1 MRKPLLS
8 LFAALTVLASSC
20 DNLNK
25 PQAKDEPREATKDTA
40 VVFRDGKTAGDVA
53 ANATDAVGDA
63 AATAGNAVA
72 NTFNVAK
79 DKLKD
84 VKFDEV
90 NLPDITVRGNDD
102 YSVYGLEEKVLFDTG
117 KSDVKPGAANAL
129 NQVVASIGQ
138 RYGKN
143 QMQIMGFADS
153 RGDKDYNKELSEKRA
168 EAVKNWLVTNGKMDA
183 GRLSV
188 EPMGEA
194 MPAASNATA
203 AGRQQN
209 RRVEIAVR
217 TK

>member
-1 MRKPLLS
+1 MRKPFLS
-8 LFAALTVLASSC
+8 LLAALTLLTAAC

-25 PQAKDEPREATKDTA
+25 QEAKTKDEPQEATQDTA
-40 VVFRDGKTAGDVA
+40 VVYRDGQTAGD
-53 ANATDAVGDA
+53 ATASA

-72 NTFNVAK
+72 GAFDVAK

-84 VKFDEV
+84 IKFEEV
-90 NLPDITVRGNDD
+90 NLPDISVRGNDD
-102 YSVYGLEEKVLFDTG
+102 YSVYGLEEKVLFDTD
-117 KSDVKPGAANAL
+117 KAEIKPGAANAL

-138 RYGKN
+138 RYGSN
-143 QMQIMGFADS
+143 QIQVMGFADS

-168 EAVKNWLVTNGKMDA
+168 EAVRNWLVTNGKMDA
-183 GRLSV
+183 SRLSV

-203 AGRQQN
+203 AGRKEN

-217 TK
+217 TKA

>member
-20 DNLNK
+20 DSLNK
-25 PQAKDEPREATKDTA
+25 PQAKDEPQEATKDTA

-53 ANATDAVGDA
+53 SNAGAAVGA
-63 AATAGNAVA
+63 AASNAGAAVSNAFDVSK
-72 NTFNVAK
+72 AK
-79 DKLKD
+79 LNDI
-84 VKFDEV
+84 KFKEI
-90 NLPDITVRGNDD
+90 NLPDVSVRGNDD

-117 KSDVKPGAANAL
+117 KSDIKPGAANAL

-138 RYGKN
+138 RYGTS
-143 QMQIMGFADS
+143 QMQVMGFADS

-183 GRLSV
+183 SRLSV

-203 AGRQQN
+203 AGRKEN